1 MFWSLIPLN
10 VMIGAAAVVIGF
22 SSGWLANGWRWAHKV
37 DVMVAAQAQAVLEF
51 TQKSRATEQVLTEQV
66 TQFRDK
72 KDAEIQIV
80 RTQLDAALIS
90 LRDRP
95 ARSTSVPRAAPLS
108 RAASG
113 PDLSRE
119 DSEFLVREAARADE
133 MRAALSACY
142 ANYDAARRATAPTN
156 K

>member
-1 MFWSLIPLN
+1 MFASLIPLN
-10 VMIGAAAVVIGF
+10 VLIGVVAVVIGF
-22 SSGWLANGWRWAHKV
+22 SSGWMVNGWRWETKL
-37 DVMVAAQAQAVLEF
+37 QAVLAVQAKAVLEF
-51 TQKSRATEQVLTEQV
+51 TQKNRTIEKLLIEQV

-95 ARSTSVPRAAPLS
+95 ARSTSVSRPAPIS

-156 K
+156 N